1 MGHRRQR
8 RPRPPLDRDKL
19 NELALTYVGRFAT
32 TRARLGDYLARKVR
46 ERGWDGDRPPQIEDV
61 VERLASLGYVDDE
74 AYALS
79 KARSLGARGYGLR
92 RVNESLRA
100 AGIEEQDG
108 ESARELAE
116 EERVD
121 SALRFAQRRR
131 IGPFAAEKPDRAGH
145 ERALAAMVRAG
156 HSFAIAKAILS
167 LEPERGTPVEIL
179 REKAFALL

>member
-8 RPRPPLDRDKL
+8 RPRPPLNPGALD
-19 NELALTYVGRFAT
+19 ELALTYVGRFAT
-32 TRARLGDYLARKVR
+32 TRAKLAAYLSRKLR
-46 ERGWDGDRPPQIEDV
+46 ERGWDGDAPPQIDAV

-92 RVNESLRA
+92 RVKESLRA

-108 ESARELAE
+108 EAARELAE
-116 EERVD
+116 EDSVD
-121 SALRFAQRRR
+121 SALRFAKRRR
-131 IGPFAAEKPDRAGH
+131 IGPFASDTADREAR

-156 HSFAIAKAILS
+156 HSFAVAKAVLS
-167 LEPERGTPVEIL
+167 LDPEPDVPVEIL